1 MAIET
6 TTDAASTLGGLAVL
20 ARGPQFVAIDKPVG
34 LRSTPALDTSAVVSS
49 DHKRKRQERWSE
61 VAAHNA
67 SDEAATTLPAELAS
81 GLRKLGEEAASVP
94 RKRQKFV
101 RYCARSLKADD
112 ATAEALWGH
121 LQRQLAAEE
130 ASEGL
135 EMTDSAL
142 SRVQRAHADAHAVH
156 RLDMETSGVLLI
168 ALDEA
173 GAASLGGLFERKETS
188 KVYEAVVAGSP
199 DADEG
204 EIALPIR
211 PDVDRRPLQVVD
223 HEHGKPS
230 LTRWRVLE
238 RLADRTRLEL
248 TPVTGRTHQ
257 LRLHLQAIGFPILGD
272 TLYAHEEARGKS
284 DRLMLH
290 AKRLAFTAP
299 QSGEGYD
306 IIAPCPF

>member
-1 MAIET
+1 M
-6 TTDAASTLGGLAVL
+6 
-20 ARGPQFVAIDKPVG
+20 
-34 LRSTPALDTSAVVSS
+34 
-49 DHKRKRQERWSE
+49 
-61 VAAHNA
+61 
-67 SDEAATTLPAELAS
+67 
-81 GLRKLGEEAASVP
+81 
-94 RKRQKFV
+94 
-101 RYCARSLKADD
+101 
-112 ATAEALWGH
+112 
-121 LQRQLAAEE
+121 
-130 ASEGL
+130 
-135 EMTDSAL
+135 
-142 SRVQRAHADAHAVH
+142 
-156 RLDMETSGVLLI
+156 
-168 ALDEA
+168 
-173 GAASLGGLFERKETS
+173 
-188 KVYEAVVAGSP
+188 YEAVVAGSP

-299 QSGEGYD
+299 QSGEDYD